1 MTRTA
6 KQARS
11 VKKSILPIAACLF
24 LAPVA
29 AYAHPHI
36 FAEARMEI
44 IEGDGGGI
52 QEVRN
57 IWRFDEMFSSSV
69 VLDFDK
75 NSDLKL
81 DEAEL
86 AEIGAVV
93 LESLADY
100 SYYTFITSEGKDV
113 PLGKPEAIHV
123 TYDNGQ
129 ILMFFSLKPQAP
141 LAVKGKL
148 SFGAWDPT
156 MYTAIDFANDTDL
169 VTEGKDIKACTRKVV
184 RPDPDEV
191 MAQNQDNLTDAF
203 FNDPAGTDMTKLFAT
218 RLEVA
223 C

>member
-1 MTRTA
+1 
-6 KQARS
+6 
-11 VKKSILPIAACLF
+11 VKKFLLPIAASLS
-24 LAPVA
+24 LLPVA
-29 AYAHPHI
+29 ADAHPHI

-44 IEGDGGGI
+44 IEGPDGTI

-86 AEIGAVV
+86 AEIGSTVV
-93 LESLADY
+93 ESLADY
-100 SYYTFITSEGKDV
+100 SYYTFITSGGKDV
-113 PLGKPEAIHV
+113 ALTKPDTIHV
-123 TYDNGQ
+123 TYQDNQ

-141 LAVKGKL
+141 LPIKGKL
-148 SFGAWDPT
+148 SFGSWDPT

-169 VTEGKDIKACTRKVV
+169 VTEGKDINACKRSVV

-191 MAQNQDNLTDAF
+191 MAQNQDNLTEAF